1 MSGYVV
7 INSGGLIVGT
17 YHNYQIAQSV
27 ASENPGTRV
36 MSVETYEQLAQQSQ
50 QPQPQPQPQ
59 APSPYRMQKSRRQS
73 KSIIPNM
80 IGTYRPFRSPMFS
93 PATPRYT
100 LSERNPRYREDE
112 HEESYEDE

>member
-7 INSGGLIVGT
+7 INSSGVIVGT
-17 YHNYQIAQSV
+17 YQNYRIAQSV
-27 ASENPGTRV
+27 ASQNPGTRV
-36 MSVETYEQLAQQSQ
+36 MSVETYERLIEQAKQSQ
-50 QPQPQPQPQ
+50 SQPQPE

-93 PATPRYT
+93 PATPRHT
-100 LSERNPRYREDE
+100 LSERNRRFRE
-112 HEESYEDE
+112 EENGEY